1 MMHFLRY
8 AIFLGAVISSS
19 CSKDYSSV
27 VDDWKEDGW
36 RVVNEYGE
44 AGDYTHYTN
53 LKSERAKAVEASWYV
68 KGERK
73 TKLFQQN
80 SKFYLVLRFKKPD
93 GDVFAV
99 VLSKGK

>member
-1 MMHFLRY
+1 MKHFIRH
-8 AIFLGAVISSS
+8 AVFLGAVIFSS

-27 VDDWKEDGW
+27 VADWRENGW

-44 AGDYTHYTN
+44 AGDYTHYTH
-53 LKSERAKAVEASWYV
+53 LKSEHARAVEASW
-68 KGERK
+68 KTNGQRK

-80 SKFYLVLRFKKPD
+80 SKFYLVLNFEKPD

>member
-8 AIFLGAVISSS
+8 VIFLGAVIFSS
-19 CSKDYSSV
+19 CAKDYSSV
-27 VDDWKEDGW
+27 VEEWKEDGW

-44 AGDYTHYTN
+44 AGNYTHYTN
-53 LKSERAKAVEASWYV
+53 LKSEQAVAVEASWTIR
-68 KGERK
+68 GERK

-80 SKFYLVLRFKKPD
+80 SKFYLVLRFEKPD